1 MESMTSNLNG
11 EKIKNKER
19 QALLFWGVKYVFI
32 KKRFV
37 KFQPACQ
44 EKSSLGKA
52 VTPVRKSPQSDP
64 RYRLQS
70 FLPCVLKGF
79 LLVFLYISIYLFNAY
94 NYNEIKGA
102 TASAHPLYFD
112 LQKENLE

>member
-1 MESMTSNLNG
+1 MESMTSILTWG
-11 EKIKNKER
+11 KKILKKEH
-19 QALLFWGVKYVFI
+19 QSLLFGGGQ

-52 VTPVRKSPQSDP
+52 VTPVRKSLQSDP
-64 RYRLQS
+64 SYRLKS

-79 LLVFLYISIYLFNAY
+79 LLFFYTYLYIYLMHY
-94 NYNEIKGA
+94 NNNDEI
-102 TASAHPLYFD
+102 
-112 LQKENLE
+112 